1 MMNANEMHERASLY
15 ALNPSD
21 AAMEAAIES
30 VMPLCELIAR
40 RFSGRGV
47 EYEDLKQVA
56 LMAAVA
62 AIQGFDPERGLKFT
76 TYVTPTI
83 TGKVRNY
90 LRDKGELMRTPR
102 GVKEQMSTLLSA
114 REKFV
119 YEYHREPSAKELA
132 EKLDWPVER
141 VLDVL
146 SAIDS
151 NKMSS
156 LSSADED
163 GLDLESR
170 LSSVEAGYEQVE
182 QKEDLKNAMNKLTA
196 EEKQLLYLRYTQGL
210 SQREAA
216 RQLNLSQMQ
225 VSRAERRILLLLRKE
240 MESSV

>member
-1 MMNANEMHERASLY
+1 MMNANEMHERASAY

-47 EYEDLKQVA
+47 EYEELKQVA
-56 LMAAVA
+56 LKAAVA
-62 AIQGFDPERGLKFT
+62 AIQGFDPERGLKFS

-102 GVKEQMSTLLSA
+102 GVKEQMSTLLAA

-119 YEYHREPSAKELA
+119 NEKHREPSAKELS

-146 SAIDS
+146 SAIES

-170 LSSVEAGYEQVE
+170 LSSVETGYEQVE
-182 QKEDLKNAMNKLTA
+182 QKEDLKNAMSKLTA

-240 MESSV
+240 MESAV

>member
-1 MMNANEMHERASLY
+1 
-15 ALNPSD
+15 
-21 AAMEAAIES
+21 
-30 VMPLCELIAR
+30 
-40 RFSGRGV
+40 
-47 EYEDLKQVA
+47 
-56 LMAAVA
+56 
-62 AIQGFDPERGLKFT
+62 
-76 TYVTPTI
+76 
-83 TGKVRNY
+83 
-90 LRDKGELMRTPR
+90 MRTPR

-119 YEYHREPSAKELA
+119 NEYHREPSAKELA

-146 SAIDS
+146 SAIES

-170 LSSVEAGYEQVE
+170 LSSVETGYEQVE
-182 QKEDLKNAMNKLTA
+182 QKEDLKNAMSKLTA

-240 MESSV
+240 MESAV